1 MYETDRVAFNLQPGT
16 KMNASEGKDTARRT
30 KVL

>member
-1 MYETDRVAFNLQPGT
+1 MHKTDRVAFNLQPRT
-16 KMNASEGKDTARRT
+16 KVDASEEKSTARRT